1 MTGIIST
8 VAGDGTIG
16 DSGDGGLAT
25 SAQLSRPIGVFVDSN
40 GDFYIADRDNSKIRK
55 VTASDGNITT
65 IAGTG
70 SAGYNNDGILATTAE
85 LDRAVGIAVA
95 SNGDVYIGDRNNFR
109 VRKIDAVSGNISTIA
124 GDGNNGFSGDGGL
137 AVSAVL
143 GKPRQVT
150 LDGNGDLFF
159 ADLDNHSI
167 RRIDA
172 DGFIETIAGSGTTT
186 GGYSGDGGA
195 ATSAELN
202 EPRDM
207 AVDANGNIYVA
218 DRNNH
223 VIRKLTPNVVQRQTQ
238 TNIIIAE
245 ATSTSMYPNPAS
257 QQVTIQ
263 NGAAKQVVL
272 MSLQGKVLHQVKTND
287 GRAEL
292 NLAMLKSGVY
302 FIRVLDTNGQ
312 LIDSKNLVVNR

>member
-1 MTGIIST
+1 MLFRS
-8 VAGDGTIG
+8 
-16 DSGDGGLAT
+16 
-25 SAQLSRPIGVFVDSN
+25 
-40 GDFYIADRDNSKIRK
+40 
-55 VTASDGNITT
+55 
-65 IAGTG
+65 
-70 SAGYNNDGILATTAE
+70 
-85 LDRAVGIAVA
+85 AVGIAVA

-124 GDGNNGFSGDGGL
+124 GNGNNGFSGDGGL

-167 RRIDA
+167 RRIDV

-223 VIRKLTPNVVQRQTQ
+223 VIRKLTPNAVQRQTQ

-245 ATSTSMYPNPAS
+245 ATSTAMYPNPAS

-272 MSLQGKVLHQVKTND
+272 MSLQGKALHRVKTND

-292 NLAMLKSGVY
+292 NLETLKSGVY
-302 FIRVLDTNGQ
+302 FIRVLDANGQ
-312 LIDSKNLVVNR
+312 LIHTKTLVVNR